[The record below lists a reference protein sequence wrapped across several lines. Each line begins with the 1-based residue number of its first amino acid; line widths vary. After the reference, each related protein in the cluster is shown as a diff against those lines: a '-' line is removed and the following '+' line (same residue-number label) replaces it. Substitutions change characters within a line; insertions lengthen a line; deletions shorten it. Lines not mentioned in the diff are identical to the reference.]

1 MPDDTNTQASATPDN
16 GLADRTM
23 KHLRTAIII
32 ITHNIGVARHLADRV
47 AVLYKGEIVEMGETK
62 KVLENPQH
70 PYTKSLMAA
79 VPKLAY
85 AMEKEV

>member
-1 MPDDTNTQASATPDN
+1 MLRNT
-16 GLADRTM
+16 L
-23 KHLRTAIII
+23 HTAMII

-47 AVLYKGEIVEMGETK
+47 AVLYKGNRGNGEDEE
-62 KVLENPQH
+62 VLENPQH

-85 AMEKEV
+85 AMEKEA